1 MTFGLASVSKTNKI
15 KFAYLLFGPVSFLAF
30 AFAAPLFVGA
40 AVLHLNVER
49 LRFSLGG
56 IVHLHELW
64 SVLVELLRHLIF
76 TRIAGMLA

>member
-1 MTFGLASVSKTNKI
+1 MGFGLASVSETNKI

-49 LRFSLGG
+49 LRLGLGG
-56 IVHLHELW
+56 IVRLPAFW
-64 SVLVELLRHLIF
+64 SVLVELLGHLIF

>member
-15 KFAYLLFGPVSFLAF
+15 KFAYLLFGPVSLLAF

-40 AVLHLNVER
+40 AVLHLNIER

-64 SVLVELLRHLIF
+64 SVLVEIKIRSNVEHD
-76 TRIAGMLA
+76 TKWPT